1 MRASDALK
9 LSTRMFKTNPART
22 WLTILGMGVGTSA
35 VVMLVGLGFG
45 LQNILLNQ
53 IVFGDTLLSLT
64 VSNPAGQAV
73 TLTDATVATLK
84 QIPNVQDVSPL
95 AQFPSLITVDALSA
109 NTDLQ
114 GVRASYFKYA
124 GIAMSAGAAFTDD
137 PKDANSVILSSAAL
151 KLFGVDDPKTII
163 GKSVKFRVF
172 VQTGSASSTD
182 ASGASASGGDQ
193 VPLNGD
199 FVIKG
204 VANDD
209 AAIYAM
215 IPLATLASQIGIPY
229 YQKVQVRAQSSGALA
244 AVQDQIVKQGF
255 IVTALSK
262 TVDQA
267 NQIFQGVQAV
277 LAGFG
282 GIALIVSAIGM
293 FNTMTVT
300 LLERTNEI
308 GVMRT
313 IGASPRDIQ
322 ILFLSEAVVVGF
334 LGGMTG
340 MLIGIAG
347 GLGINYLLNLV
358 ATHYGGTAVALF
370 SFPPTF
376 LGFITVFS
384 AVVGFVTGVFP
395 AKRASTISPLE
406 AIRYK

>member
-1 MRASDALK
+1 
-9 LSTRMFKTNPART
+9 MFKTNPART

-45 LQNILLNQ
+45 LQNILLEK

-64 VSNPAGQAV
+64 VTNPPSNAV
-73 TLTDATVATLK
+73 TLTDAVVAQFKAT
-84 QIPNVQDVSPL
+84 PDVQDVSPL
-95 AQFPSLITVDALSA
+95 ADFSSLITYNGLSA

-124 GIAMSAGAAFTDD
+124 GIAMAAGTAFTDD
-137 PKDANSVILSSAAL
+137 SKDANDIILSSAAL
-151 KLFGVDDPKTII
+151 QLFGVTDPKDII
-163 GKSVKFRVF
+163 GKPVSFRVI
-172 VQTGSASSTD
+172 TGG
-182 ASGASASGGDQ
+182 SGGGGGGDQ

-199 FVIKG
+199 FTVTG
-204 VANDD
+204 VTNDA

-215 IPLATLASQIGIPY
+215 IPLQTLASQIGIPQY
-229 YQKVQVRAQSSGALA
+229 DKVQVRVSASAFLGT
-244 AVQDQIVKQGF
+244 VQDVIVKDGF
-255 IVTALSK
+255 IVSALSK

-267 NQIFQGVQAV
+267 NQIFSGVQAV

-282 GIALIVSAIGM
+282 GIALVVSAIGM

-313 IGASPRDIQ
+313 LGASPRDIQ

-340 MLIGIAG
+340 MSIGIAG
-347 GLGINYLLNLV
+347 GLIINYLLNLV
-358 ATHYGGTAVALF
+358 ATHYGGAAVAIF
-370 SFPPTF
+370 AFPATF
-376 LGFITVFS
+376 LGFITFFS
-384 AVVGFVTGVFP
+384 AIVGFITGIFP
-395 AKRASTISPLE
+395 ARRASSISPLE

>member
-1 MRASDALK
+1 MRLSDAAK

-45 LQNILLNQ
+45 LQNILLEK

-64 VSNPAGQAV
+64 VTPPASNAV
-73 TLTDATVATLK
+73 TLTDATLDQFRATS
-84 QIPNVQDVSPL
+84 NVQDVSPL
-95 AQFPSLITVDALSA
+95 ADFSSLVTYNGLSA

-114 GVRASYFKYA
+114 GVNASYFKYA
-124 GIAMSAGAAFTDD
+124 GIAMAAGSPFTDD
-137 PKDANSVILSSAAL
+137 PKDAESVVLSSAAL
-151 KLFGVDDPKTII
+151 QLFGVSDPKDIL
-163 GKSVKFRVF
+163 GKPVSFRVTAS
-172 VQTGSASSTD
+172 QAGSP
-182 ASGASASGGDQ
+182 GAAADQ
-193 VPLNGD
+193 VTLNGN
-199 FVIKG
+199 FTVTG
-204 VANDD
+204 VTSDV

-215 IPLATLASQIGIPY
+215 LPLKTLSSQIGIPQY
-229 YQKVQVRAQSSGALA
+229 SKVQVRVSASNVLNT
-244 AVQDQIVKQGF
+244 VQDAIVGDGF
-255 IVTALSK
+255 VVSALSK

-267 NQIFQGVQAV
+267 NQIFSGVQAV

-282 GIALIVSAIGM
+282 GIALVVSAIGM

-313 IGASPRDIQ
+313 LGASPRDIQ
-322 ILFLSEAVVVGF
+322 ILFLAEAVVVGF

-340 MLIGIAG
+340 MFMGIAG
-347 GLGINYLLNLV
+347 GLSINYILNLV
-358 ATHYGGTAVALF
+358 ATHYGGAAVGLF
-370 SFPPTF
+370 SFPLTF

-384 AVVGFVTGVFP
+384 AVVGFVTGIFP
-395 AKRASTISPLE
+395 ARRASSISPLE